1 MNHVFGRFTNIEL
14 PTVVRGEG
22 LYLYD
27 ANGKRYIDACGGAAV
42 SCLGHSDPR
51 VTEAIRAQ
59 LERVAYTSTVFFT
72 NKPSEQLADELIRD
86 APAGLSRV
94 FFGSGGSEQVEGTL
108 KLARQYFLAKGE
120 PQRTRFISR
129 WQSFHGNSLGTLGV
143 TGHVKR
149 REPYLPLIVDAEHI
163 APCYAYRG
171 RRADETEIAY
181 GERVAGEL
189 EETLLRIGPET
200 VIAFIAETVVGATLG
215 CVPAV
220 PGYFRRIRE
229 ICDRHGVLL
238 ILDEIMSGM
247 GRTGV
252 RFACEDEGVAPD
264 LLVLAKGLGGGYQP
278 VSATLVSTEIYQTI
292 ARQHGHL
299 VHGHT
304 YQSHAAACAAALAV
318 QRIIAEEGLLA
329 NVRRQGVALANA
341 LTERLGNHPHVGDIR
356 GRGLFWGIEFV
367 EDRSSKRPFDPGRAV
382 GWNLSR
388 RALANGLV
396 IYPGS
401 GTVDGVA
408 GDHLIVAPPYNV
420 TAAQIEEIVEA
431 TVAVVTGGLPPA
443 PTSRG

>member
-72 NKPSEQLADELIRD
+72 NEPSEQLADELIRD

-220 PGYFRRIRE
+220 PGYFRRSRE
-229 ICDRHGVLL
+229 ICDRHGILL